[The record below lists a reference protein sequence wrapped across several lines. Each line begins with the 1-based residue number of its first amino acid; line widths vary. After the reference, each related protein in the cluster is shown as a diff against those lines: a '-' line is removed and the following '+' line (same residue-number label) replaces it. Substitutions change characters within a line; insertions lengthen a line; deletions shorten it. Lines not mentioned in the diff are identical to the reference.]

1 MNPEKLSDQERQTL
15 LQLARQSIEM
25 AVKGLPKIDLNLDD
39 YSEPLRED
47 GASFVTLT
55 EAGELRGCVG
65 ALEPYQPLVQDV
77 CEHAL
82 AAALQDYRFRPVQPA
97 EIPYLQIEISRLTRP
112 EPLLYRSPEE
122 LLSLIRPEIDGLVI
136 RDEVRRATFLPQVW
150 EKVPDKAEFLTHLC
164 LKMGGPGNL
173 WQCKPLQVLTYQVEE
188 FEEE

>member
-1 MNPEKLSDQERQTL
+1 MNPEKLTDQEKQTL
-15 LQLARQSIEM
+15 LQLARQSIER

-39 YSEPLRED
+39 YSDPLREV

-112 EPLLYRSPEE
+112 EPLPYRSPEE
-122 LLSLIRPEIDGLVI
+122 LLSLIRPGIDGLII
-136 RDEVRRATFLPQVW
+136 RDGVRRATFLPQVW

-173 WQCKPLQVLTYQVEE
+173 WQCKPLQVFTYQVEE